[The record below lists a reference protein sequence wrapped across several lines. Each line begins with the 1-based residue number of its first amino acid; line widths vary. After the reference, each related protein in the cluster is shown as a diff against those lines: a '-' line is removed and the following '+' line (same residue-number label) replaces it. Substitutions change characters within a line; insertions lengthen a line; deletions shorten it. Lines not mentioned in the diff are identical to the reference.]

1 MRSKYLI
8 SVAGPTAIGKTAAAI
23 ALAGHYQTEILS
35 ADSRQFYREMSIGTA
50 KPSAEE
56 LAAAPHHF
64 INSHSITDAF
74 NVGDFEK
81 QGLALLNDLF
91 AKQDIVLMAGG
102 SGLYLKAITEG
113 FDDLPDIAPAIRENL
128 NKLFAEKGVA
138 ALRERLKI
146 ADPAYYLQVDL
157 NNPQRLIRALEVSEG
172 TGNPYSSYRKGSA
185 QQRPFSN
192 IKIGLDMPR
201 EQLYERINQR
211 VDAMINAGLID
222 EVKQLLPYR
231 HLNAL
236 NTVGYSEIFD
246 YLDGKT
252 DLLKAIEMIKQ
263 NTRRFA
269 KRQLT
274 WFRKDK
280 DIQWFLPTDVSAMIN
295 YIDETIAARSN
306 A

>member
-1 MRSKYLI
+1 MSSKFLI
-8 SVAGPTAIGKTAAAI
+8 SIAGPTAIGKTAAAI
-23 ALAGHYQTEILS
+23 ELARHYRTDIIS

-56 LAAAPHHF
+56 LVAAPHHF
-64 INSHSITDAF
+64 INSHSIADTF

-81 QGLALLNDLF
+81 KGLALLDELF
-91 AKQDIVLMAGG
+91 TKHDVALLAGG
-102 SGLYLKAITEG
+102 SGLYIKAILEG
-113 FDDLPDIAPAIRENL
+113 FDELPDVDPSIRESL
-128 NKLFAEKGVA
+128 NELFANQGITI
-138 ALRERLKI
+138 LQERLKF
-146 ADPAYYLQVDL
+146 ADPAYYQQVDL
-157 NNPQRLIRALEVSEG
+157 NNPQRLIRALEVFDS
-172 TGNPYSSYRKGSA
+172 TGQPYSTYRKGSM
-185 QQRPFSN
+185 QQRPFHC
-192 IKIGLDMPR
+192 IKIGLDMQR
-201 EQLYERINQR
+201 EELYDRINKR
-211 VDAMINAGLID
+211 VDSMLATGLVD
-222 EVKQLLPYR
+222 EVTQLLPYR

-252 DLLKAIEMIKQ
+252 GLAQAIELIKQ

-295 YIDETIAARSN
+295 YINETIAARSN